1 MISDLQLAIGGVA
14 AVVVVGI
21 LVYNRWQEN
30 KYKRRAERAFGTD
43 HPDVLI
49 DGAGGGSDLNAK
61 AAKASVMTA
70 KRDAMIDRGE
80 RVEPHIGSVSGAAL
94 AQPSMT
100 PAPIMPTTPTARDTN
115 TRSLV
120 ARDTS
125 AAALLPAVDDDF
137 DDLTPIGSIG
147 NLAAANQ
154 FDAVHKVPPPPL
166 HPEIDSISLVLADA
180 AIGPNQYQ
188 PMVAHTE
195 KIGKGVRWEGL
206 ADGLWQGIL
215 RDTQDSFRELR
226 AGCQLADRQGA
237 TDQATLAGFNDLI
250 VKFAAS
256 VNAVS
261 QREDIYVAVRRAQ
274 AIDAFC
280 ADTDIEIAVNVVGKN
295 GSTFAV
301 TKLRGLAESK
311 GMLAIDSG
319 EYVMRDDHGH
329 LLFTLRN
336 FDPAEPPGIK
346 RSTGYIEGITFALD
360 VPRTLSARRV
370 FEQMFNLSQQFADI
384 LQGEVVDDNRR
395 VLTSNGRKVI
405 ADTIVH
411 IATEMEAKGIEPGS
425 ATALR
430 LYV

>member
-1 MISDLQLAIGGVA
+1 MISDFQLALGGA
-14 AVVVVGI
+14 AAAIVVGV
-21 LVYNRWQEN
+21 LVYNRWQET

-49 DGAGGGSDLNAK
+49 DGAGANVKSANSANDRVADSRVEP
-61 AAKASVMTA
+61 AFASAPT
-70 KRDAMIDRGE
+70 KRDVLAD
-80 RVEPHIGSVSGAAL
+80 RVEPHIGGGLPRAEAAVPP
-94 AQPSMT
+94 ASPVTS
-100 PAPIMPTTPTARDTN
+100 PAPMNPRPTN
-115 TRSLV
+115 YQ
-120 ARDTS
+120 
-125 AAALLPAVDDDF
+125 AAPAPMADDDF
-137 DDLTPIGSIG
+137 DDLMPIGAIG
-147 NLAAANQ
+147 EPVLGMGIDVAHT
-154 FDAVHKVPPPPL
+154 VSPPAL
-166 HPEIDSISLVLADA
+166 HAEIDSMALILADETLS
-180 AIGPNQYQ
+180 PNQYQ

-195 KIGKGVRWEGL
+195 KLGKGVRWEGL
-206 ADGLWQGIL
+206 VGGLWQGIL
-215 RDTQDSFRELR
+215 RDTHESFRELR
-226 AGCQLADRQGA
+226 AGMQLADRQGA
-237 TDQATLAGFNDLI
+237 IDQAALAAFNDLI
-250 VKFAAS
+250 VKFSAS

-261 QREDIYVAVRRAQ
+261 QREDVSVAARRAQ

-295 GSTFAV
+295 GGTFAV

-319 EYVMRDDHGH
+319 EYVMRDDRGH

-346 RSTGYIEGITFALD
+346 RSTGYIAGISFALD
-360 VPRTLSARRV
+360 VPRTPNAHRV
-370 FEQMFNLSQQFADI
+370 FEQMFNLGQQFADV

-395 VLTSNGRKVI
+395 ALTANGRKVI

-411 IATEMEAKGIEPGS
+411 ISTEMEAKGIEPGS

>member
-1 MISDLQLAIGGVA
+1 MISDFQLAIGGVA
-14 AVVVVGI
+14 AAVVVGI

-30 KYKRRAERAFGTD
+30 KYKRRAEHAFGTD

-49 DGAGGGSDLNAK
+49 DGAEGDSNTDSANAN
-61 AAKASVMTA
+61 ASGMTA
-70 KRDAMIDRGE
+70 KRDAVIDRTE
-80 RVEPHIGSVSGAAL
+80 RVEPHIGGV
-94 AQPSMT
+94 
-100 PAPIMPTTPTARDTN
+100 
-115 TRSLV
+115 
-120 ARDTS
+120 S
-125 AAALLPAVDDDF
+125 AAAPQRAVPPASAPAMPTASAFSAVADDDF
-137 DDLTPIGSIG
+137 DELEPIG
-147 NLAAANQ
+147 NLAYSNQ
-154 FDAVHKVPPPPL
+154 FDAVQTVPPPAL
-166 HPEIDSISLVLADA
+166 HPEIDSIALVLADA

-206 ADGLWQGIL
+206 VGGLWQGIL
-215 RDTQDSFRELR
+215 RDTQESFRELR

-237 TDQATLAGFNDLI
+237 TDQATLAVFNDLI
-250 VKFAAS
+250 VKFSAS

-261 QREDIYVAVRRAQ
+261 QREDANVAARRAQ

-295 GSTFAV
+295 GNTFAV

-360 VPRTLSARRV
+360 VPRTLNAHRV
-370 FEQMFNLSQQFADI
+370 FEQMFNLSQQFADV

>member
-1 MISDLQLAIGGVA
+1 MISDFQLAIGGVA
-14 AVVVVGI
+14 AVVVVSI
-21 LVYNRWQEN
+21 LAYNRWQEN
-30 KYKRRAERAFGTD
+30 KYKRKAERAFGTD

-49 DGAGGGSDLNAK
+49 DGAGGGANAS
-61 AAKASVMTA
+61 ATAA
-70 KRDAMIDRGE
+70 KRDAMVDRAE
-80 RVEPHIGSVSGAAL
+80 RVEPHIGIVSTAATL
-94 AQPSMT
+94 T
-100 PAPIMPTTPTARDTN
+100 PPTAAPTMPAARDMN
-115 TRSLV
+115 TR
-120 ARDTS
+120 APAGREPS
-125 AAALLPAVDDDF
+125 ALSPIVDDDF
-137 DDLTPIGSIG
+137 DDLAPIG
-147 NLAAANQ
+147 NLASANP
-154 FDAVHKVPPPPL
+154 FDAVHRVPPPPL

-180 AIGPNQYQ
+180 AIGPSQYQ
-188 PMVAHTE
+188 PMVVHTE
-195 KIGKGVRWEGL
+195 RIGKGVRWEGL
-206 ADGLWQGIL
+206 VGGLWQGIL

-237 TDQATLAGFNDLI
+237 IDHATLAVFNDLI
-250 VKFAAS
+250 VKFSAS

-261 QREDIYVAVRRAQ
+261 QREDVNVAARRAQ

-295 GSTFAV
+295 GNTFAV

-360 VPRTLSARRV
+360 VPRTLNAHRV
-370 FEQMFNLSQQFADI
+370 FEQMFNLSQQFADV